1 MSTPKRTQRSSN
13 LNSSPKK
20 VPRATELQDAKV
32 ITRTS
37 RGVKDRSIHAYELP
51 FCNDGSGYGEI
62 FEGKMGA
69 LHLEH
74 NFPNVFFLFLSSLKE
89 YSKFRNSTE
98 STFPEK
104 WQDLCSALKI
114 CHRLRFASL
123 CIDLHC
129 FEKCDMLRFACLCI
143 ALHCLE

>member
-1 MSTPKRTQRSSN
+1 MSTPKRTQRYSN

-51 FCNDGSGYGEI
+51 FCNDGSGYGEV

-74 NFPNVFFLFLSSLKE
+74 NLWAEDRQKNINKDFYCESSLT
-89 YSKFRNSTE
+89 STIRNE
-98 STFPEK
+98 
-104 WQDLCSALKI
+104 
-114 CHRLRFASL
+114 
-123 CIDLHC
+123 
-129 FEKCDMLRFACLCI
+129 CLI
-143 ALHCLE
+143 AK